1 MPPSRVQLATAV
13 QGSTHDGMPALV
25 ICRID
30 VVLAGLVSFD
40 NVFAADA

>member
-13 QGSTHDGMPALV
+13 QGSTHDGVPALV

-30 VVLAGLVSFD
+30 VEAGLANLLSV
-40 NVFAADA
+40 VPLE